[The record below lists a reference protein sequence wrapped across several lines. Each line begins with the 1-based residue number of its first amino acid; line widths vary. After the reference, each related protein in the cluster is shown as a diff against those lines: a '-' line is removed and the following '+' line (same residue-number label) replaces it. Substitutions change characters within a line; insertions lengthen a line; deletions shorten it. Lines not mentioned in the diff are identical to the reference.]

1 MMKLKEL
8 SLGDRALISG
18 FAASSSAYRR
28 KLLSM
33 GLTLGTQF
41 TVQRIAPLG
50 DPIEI
55 RLRGYALS
63 LRKDEADALNLS
75 RIAS

>member
-1 MMKLKEL
+1 MKLKEL
-8 SLGDRALISG
+8 NLGDRAQISG
-18 FAASSSAYRR
+18 FAESSAAYRR

-33 GLTLGTQF
+33 GLTLGAQF

-63 LRKDEADALNLS
+63 LRKEEADALNLC
-75 RIAS
+75 RIAI